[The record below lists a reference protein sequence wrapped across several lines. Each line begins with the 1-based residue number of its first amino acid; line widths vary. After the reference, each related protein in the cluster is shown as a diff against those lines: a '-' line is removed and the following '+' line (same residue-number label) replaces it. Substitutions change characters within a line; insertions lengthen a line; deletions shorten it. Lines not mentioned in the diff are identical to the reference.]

1 MKHLRSLIML
11 LAASALLSSCAVSK
25 YAANSDYPAIQSNYE
40 PQGSL
45 EEVFFPS
52 SEPGITRRHAFVYLP
67 EGYHTDTLRRYPVFY
82 LLHGA
87 RGNETVWIDKGD
99 LLQSIDSLSAS
110 GAMLP
115 TIVVLPNVNQ
125 YNDDRDYGHARLKNA
140 LESFYEVDGTVEAH
154 FLKDVV
160 STTDSLFRTIADK
173 NHRAVAGLSIGAMQS
188 IYLSANS
195 PDTFG
200 YVGMFSPMVH
210 SFLKPGPDNSFY
222 SSLNKKLQ
230 IQFSDPPILY
240 MVMIGDTDFFHPS
253 TESWSRSLDRKGF
266 RHEYHL
272 AKGGH
277 EWYNWSEFC
286 NQFMQRLWKAE

>member
-1 MKHLRSLIML
+1 MRHLRAFVTF
-11 LAASALLSSCAVSK
+11 LAAAALLSSCGVSK
-25 YAANSDYPAIQSNYE
+25 YAANSSYPSVSSEYE
-40 PQGSL
+40 PRGSL

-52 SEPGITRRHAFVYLP
+52 SEPGITKRHAFVYLP
-67 EGYHTDTLRRYPVFY
+67 EGYAADTLRYPVFY

-99 LLQSIDSLSAS
+99 LLHNIDSLNAS

-125 YNDDRDYGHARLKNA
+125 YNDDSDYGHARLKSA
-140 LESFYEVDGTVEAH
+140 LESFYEVDGTVEAR
-154 FLKDVV
+154 FVKDVV
-160 STTDSLFRTIADK
+160 SSTDSLFRTIPDK
-173 NHRAVAGLSIGAMQS
+173 DHRAVAGLSIGAMQS
-188 IYLSANS
+188 IYLSANF

-210 SFLKPGPDNSFY
+210 SFLKRGPDNAFY
-222 SSLNKKLQ
+222 SSLNEKMAA
-230 IQFSDPPILY
+230 QFTQPPHLY

-253 TESWSRSLDRKGF
+253 IEKWSRALGRKGY